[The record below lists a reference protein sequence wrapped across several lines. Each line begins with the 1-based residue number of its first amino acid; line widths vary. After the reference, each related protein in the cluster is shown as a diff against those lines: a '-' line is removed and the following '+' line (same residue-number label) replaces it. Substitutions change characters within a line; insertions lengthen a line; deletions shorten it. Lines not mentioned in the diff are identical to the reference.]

1 MHPRS
6 RQAGVSLTELLMV
19 VVLIGMLVA
28 LASPRI
34 RRSFLRNEVI
44 NSRNAVANL
53 YTTARLSA
61 VQTTRRVVLKKV
73 GDVVHIAAWPRLD
86 GTGGPTARDTI
97 GAVVDLFDRH
107 EVELS
112 GSPDSILIDPK
123 GFGGSTL
130 LWVVRRA
137 EFRDTV
143 QVNNLGVVI
152 R

>member
-1 MHPRS
+1 MNPRS
-6 RQAGVSLTELLMV
+6 RQAGVSLTELLIV
-19 VVLIGMLVA
+19 VVMIGMLVA

-44 NSRNAVANL
+44 NARNGVANL

-73 GDVVHIAAWPRLD
+73 GDVVHVAAWPRLD
-86 GTGGPTARDTI
+86 GTGGPTARDTV
-97 GAVVDLFDRH
+97 GAVIDLLDRYG
-107 EVELS
+107 VELA

-123 GFGGSTL
+123 GFGGSSL
-130 LWVVRRA
+130 LWTVRRA
-137 EFRDTV
+137 EFMDTV
-143 QVNNLGVVI
+143 QVNNLGVVV

>member
-1 MHPRS
+1 MNPRS
-6 RQAGVSLTELLMV
+6 RQAGVSLTELLIV
-19 VVLIGMLVA
+19 VVMIGMLVA

-44 NSRNAVANL
+44 NARNAVANL

-73 GDVVHIAAWPRLD
+73 GNVVHIAGWPRLD
-86 GTGGPTARDTI
+86 GTGTATSRDTVGTVI
-97 GAVVDLFDRH
+97 DL
-107 EVELS
+107 LS
-112 GSPDSILIDPK
+112 RYGVTLTGTPDSILIDPK

-130 LWVVRRA
+130 LWQLQRA
-137 EFRDTV
+137 EFYDTV
-143 QVNNLGVVI
+143 QVNNLGVVV